1 MLSSPLSYGH
11 LSAIS
16 ALSQEAR
23 LYFQVYDHS
32 ITTTEVISFLCL
44 LRRKIRG
51 HLTVIW
57 DGAPIHRSTQLK
69 QWLSK
74 GASHH
79 IHLECLP
86 AYAPELNADEG
97 IWNLLKFSQLANCC
111 FPDLP
116 SLKAALLRAK
126 DRLHHR
132 SSALQGCLS
141 QLEYS

>member
-1 MLSSPLSYGH
+1 
-11 LSAIS
+11 
-16 ALSQEAR
+16 
-23 LYFQVYDHS
+23 
-32 ITTTEVISFLCL
+32 

-57 DGAPIHRSTQLK
+57 DGTFIHRSNTLQ
-69 QWLSK
+69 QWLAK

-79 IHLECLP
+79 IHLERLP

-97 IWNLLKFSQLANCC
+97 IWNLLKSSQLANCC

-116 SLKAALLRAK
+116 ALKAALLRAK

-132 SSALQGCLS
+132 PSALLGCLS